1 MKLLQG
7 DKAPNFTLLNQDG
20 IEVSLSD
27 FAGKKVI
34 LYFYPKDNTSG
45 CTLEAQEF
53 SGLLD
58 EFLGLNACV
67 IGVSPDSLQSHKKF
81 IVNQELKV
89 MLLSDSSKSVS
100 ESYGAYGEKMM
111 YGKKVQGI
119 IRSTFVI
126 DEKGEI
132 VEAFYNVR
140 AKGHA
145 QKVLEALKQG

>member
-1 MKLLQG
+1 
-7 DKAPNFTLLNQDG
+7 
-20 IEVSLSD
+20 
-27 FAGKKVI
+27 
-34 LYFYPKDNTSG
+34 
-45 CTLEAQEF
+45 
-53 SGLLD
+53 
-58 EFLGLNACV
+58 
-67 IGVSPDSLQSHKKF
+67 
-81 IVNQELKV
+81 
-89 MLLSDSSKSVS
+89 
-100 ESYGAYGEKMM
+100 MM

>member
-27 FAGKKVI
+27 FAGKKIV

-58 EFLGLNACV
+58 EFLALNACV

-81 IVNQELKV
+81 IANQELRV
-89 MLLSDSSKSVS
+89 MLLSDPDKSVS
-100 ESYGAYGEKMM
+100 ESYGAYGEKTM

-126 DEKGEI
+126 DEKGKI

-145 QKVLEALKQG
+145 QKVLEALK

>member
-100 ESYGAYGEKMM
+100 ESY
-111 YGKKVQGI
+111 
-119 IRSTFVI
+119 
-126 DEKGEI
+126 
-132 VEAFYNVR
+132 
-140 AKGHA
+140 
-145 QKVLEALKQG
+145 